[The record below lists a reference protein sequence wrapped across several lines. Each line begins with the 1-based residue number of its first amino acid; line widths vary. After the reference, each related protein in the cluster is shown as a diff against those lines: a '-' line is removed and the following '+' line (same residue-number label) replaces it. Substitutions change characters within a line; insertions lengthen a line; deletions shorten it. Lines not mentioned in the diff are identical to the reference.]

1 MCVQAAR
8 KEQLPAAPSRR
19 AGPRGRACH
28 REANPHAGSR
38 GQRRFI
44 TSTTATILQPIR
56 LDSGPD
62 HGVHAGPEALG
73 RWAPTLARGGVKSG
87 GLSHSLSHFAM
98 RESVD
103 SRHGAMG
110 ARSIGGVRF
119 PRSQT
124 GTSMTNQPITIADR
138 GAAA

>member
-1 MCVQAAR
+1 PQPRSCNQSAWTR
-8 KEQLPAAPSRR
+8 APIT
-19 AGPRGRACH
+19 
-28 REANPHAGSR
+28 GS
-38 GQRRFI
+38 
-44 TSTTATILQPIR
+44 T
-56 LDSGPD
+56 PD
-62 HGVHAGPEALG
+62 QKPGSVGTDPGA
-73 RWAPTLARGGVKSG
+73 GGVKSG

-124 GTSMTNQPITIADR
+124 GTSMTNQPISMADR
-138 GAAA
+138 PTGERQYA